1 MDSVHEN
8 ETRSVHGVNDAS
20 NQQFFN
26 QSNAE
31 FGHFKKPRFSEAMR
45 NPRVYLTINRS
56 KLDIPFKSE
65 LCILFQRGKCY
76 YGDNCHY
83 AHSMSDI
90 RNQSFNGPANGYQR
104 NTMNK
109 WKKCFKFSSG
119 KGCPY
124 GDKCQFLHER
134 VGEYRESSAISI
146 VNGADQIECKSLNAG
161 QEYKRLNFRKMKLCN
176 KWEKFGSCPYGVNCV
191 YAHGQAEL
199 QRSGCITELECANAS
214 NAKAVAMQSS
224 DSEQKTAR
232 ELRLQGKRCFTKWN
246 VEKINRIYADWI
258 ES

>member
-1 MDSVHEN
+1 MDSVLEN
-8 ETRSVHGVNDAS
+8 DTRSVPGVNDAS

-31 FGHFKKPRFSEAMR
+31 FGHLKKPRFSEAMR
-45 NPRVYLTINRS
+45 NPRASLTINRS
-56 KLDIPFKSE
+56 KLDILFKSE
-65 LCILFQRGKCY
+65 LCMLFQRGKCY

-83 AHSMSDI
+83 AHGMSDI
-90 RNQSFNGPANGYQR
+90 MNSSLRGLANGYQR

-109 WKKCFKFSSG
+109 WKTCFKFSSG

-134 VGEYRESSAISI
+134 VG
-146 VNGADQIECKSLNAG
+146 
-161 QEYKRLNFRKMKLCN
+161 QEYQRQNFRKMKLCN
-176 KWEKFGSCPYGVNCV
+176 KWEKFGHCPHGLNCV
-191 YAHGQAEL
+191 YAHRRAEL
-199 QRSGCITELECANAS
+199 QRSGCISELECANAS

-224 DSEQKTAR
+224 DSEQKTACEQR
-232 ELRLQGKRCFTKWN
+232 LRGKRCFMKWN
-246 VEKINRIYADWI
+246 VEEIGRIYADWI